1 MFNARNWT
9 SKQLL
14 VQFDSSPAIEE
25 NAKIVAKWPGKTLI
39 SLERC
44 RGFQPGGVLSQLE
57 NSQKGF
63 CPPCKKEQRGLYPF
77 VYFILFLSHQCLQ

>member
-1 MFNARNWT
+1 MQEIES

-14 VQFDSSPAIEE
+14 VQFESSPAIEE

-44 RGFQPGGVLSQLE
+44 RGFQPGEVLS
-57 NSQKGF
+57 
-63 CPPCKKEQRGLYPF
+63 
-77 VYFILFLSHQCLQ
+77 

>member
-1 MFNARNWT
+1 MQEIGS

-14 VQFDSSPAIEE
+14 VQFESSPAIEE

-44 RGFQPGGVLSQLE
+44 RE
-57 NSQKGF
+57 GF
-63 CPPCKKEQRGLYPF
+63 CPSWKIHRRDF
-77 VYFILFLSHQCLQ
+77 VHLVKYISAEMDEI